1 MEELAD
7 KVPYSKYET
16 LAVFEKDHLGTRKG
30 FPNRDQLGAM
40 GGKDC
45 LAA

>member
-16 LAVFEKDHLGTRKG
+16 LAVLEEDHLEARKG
-30 FPNRDQLGAM
+30 FPDRDQLGAM
-40 GGKDC
+40 
-45 LAA
+45 AAGTT